1 MKNNRKTRNLK
12 KMQLRK
18 RTQAACSDA
27 LANLLFG
34 HFDEKS
40 VLRIFLSSIDVLKPG
55 PDREINALLAK
66 HFPDLTVENAL
77 RLLQSELLRQTLR
90 ENSRKGRIRL
100 WGKQDRYR
108 YVAESKRVLI
118 KHYDGDI
125 IITDPCY
132 LFPHDSAGRELWRE
146 SEYGEN
152 LSAIGIA
159 SGIGRDTIYGDWSC
173 NVMQIIKH
181 RPAKIIGEFCADSG
195 QVAVMLLSDALKLR
209 PDFDYHVTKPWAC
222 CLIKNFKGSVQIK
235 YARKAR
241 ELRVIGA
248 GNIRFYS
255 SQSGF

>member
-12 KMQLRK
+12 KMQLR
-18 RTQAACSDA
+18 RRAQVACSDA

-34 HFDEKS
+34 HFGEKS
-40 VLRIFLSSIDVLKPG
+40 VLRIFLSSIDVLKPN
-55 PDREINALLAK
+55 PDREINALLTR
-66 HFPDLTVENAL
+66 HFPDLAVEDAL
-77 RLLQSELLRQTLR
+77 RLLQSELLRQTTR
-90 ENSRKGRIRL
+90 ENSRRGRARR
-100 WGKQDRYR
+100 WAKQDRYR
-108 YVAESKRVLI
+108 HVSEASRVLTQ
-118 KHYDGDI
+118 HYDGDI

-132 LFPHDSAGRELWRE
+132 LFDHSDDGRRLWRQ

-152 LSAIGIA
+152 LPAIGIA

-173 NVMQIIKH
+173 SVMQIVGR

-195 QVAVMLLSDALKLR
+195 QVAVMLLSEALKLR
-209 PDFDYHVTKPWAC
+209 PDFDDHITKPWTT
-222 CLIKNFKGSVQIK
+222 CLIKGFKGHVQIK
-235 YARKAR
+235 YHRKAR